1 MSEVREAIASAT
13 RIVVKVGSSSLTS
26 EVGGVDEERL
36 STIVAN
42 VASRCARGTEVVLVS
57 SGAIATGFPTLGLA
71 RRPQIRRPSKHRR
84 ASVECWRTRASSPS
98 MA

>member
-36 STIVAN
+36 SAIVAN
-42 VASRCARGTEVVLVS
+42 VDLLYSYRGL
-57 SGAIATGFPTLGLA
+57 SGE
-71 RRPQIRRPSKHRR
+71 R
-84 ASVECWRTRASSPS
+84 
-98 MA
+98 M